1 MNDEDLCFT
10 SATDLARLIRARE
23 VSPVE
28 VAQAVIDRIERFDGR
43 VNAFSRFAPELAM
56 RMAAQA
62 ERAVMAGDALGP
74 LHGVPVTIK
83 DLFDLEGFVTESGS
97 QTQATVT
104 GKQAAATDSPV
115 AARLKAAGAVILGKT
130 TTPEFG
136 WTGVSRSPLS
146 GITHNPWKHGF
157 NAGASSAGSGAAAA
171 AGFAPLHQ
179 GSDGAGSIRMPAHF
193 SGAFGIKPTWGRVP
207 HAPVRNNDQ
216 VSHVGPL
223 SRTVEDAA
231 LFLNATAG
239 AHPLDHTSLTE
250 LAPDFTEGLA
260 VDASGLR
267 VAFSPN
273 LGHARVDPEVAT
285 LVAAAAQT
293 FDSNGC
299 TVEEVTPEWGPLGP
313 ELGRFFWSV
322 HEAPLAQH
330 LEEWEARMDPGLVAC
345 IRAGTGRSA
354 EDYMAMRARK
364 LDYIE
369 RQNRFMAN
377 WDLLLTPAVSVAAFP
392 ATRLQP
398 EHWPEHSWD
407 WLSWA
412 EFSYPFNMSGL
423 PAASVPCGWTK
434 AGLPVGLQIVARR
447 GEDAKVLQAAATFER
462 AKPWAQRRPPLL

>member
-23 VSPVE
+23 LSPVE
-28 VAQAVIDRIERFDGR
+28 VTQAVIDRIERFDGR
-43 VNAFSRFAPELAM
+43 VNAFSRFAPHMAM
-56 RMAAQA
+56 RMARVA
-62 ERAVMAGDALGP
+62 EAAVMAGDSLGP

-97 QTQATVT
+97 QTQATAT
-104 GKQAAATDSPV
+104 GKRAATSDSPV

-193 SGAFGIKPTWGRVP
+193 SGVFGIKPTWGRVP
-207 HAPVRNNDQ
+207 HVPVRNNDL

-250 LAPDFTEGLA
+250 AVPDFQANLA
-260 VDASGLR
+260 NDVKGLR
-267 VAFSPN
+267 IAFSPD
-273 LGHARVDPEVAT
+273 LGHARVDSEVAA

-293 FDSNGC
+293 FESAGC

-322 HEAPLAQH
+322 HEAPLARH
-330 LEEWEARMDPGLVAC
+330 LEEWESRMDPGLVAC
-345 IRAGTGRSA
+345 IRAGTGHSA

-369 RQNRFMAN
+369 RQNRFLAD

-398 EHWPEHSWD
+398 EHWPEHPWD

-423 PAASVPCGWTK
+423 PAASIPCGWTE
-434 AGLPVGLQIVARR
+434 AGCPVGLQIVARR
-447 GEDAKVLQAAATFER
+447 GEDARVLQAAATFER
-462 AKPWAQRRPPLL
+462 AQPWVHRRPF